1 MAFSFRGSG
10 VGWWWWQELAGCMP
24 SLPRKR
30 GGSEWRLSGVVFIS
44 WHSYLGRDFPADAW
58 VLGEVLAL
66 GSFPRDCMGAGE
78 TKEGTKKKLRLT
90 RRDELWEGHPADHR
104 APQEGPS
111 EPGGKELRG
120 WVRGGPSPQPC
131 VVCTALFVLIGK
143 ATFWPLL
150 ETVFFAS
157 PGPLALTVDCIL
169 VRKSV
174 VHFNSC

>member
-1 MAFSFRGSG
+1 MAGTGRLHAITSQETWG
-10 VGWWWWQELAGCMP
+10 VGVETV
-24 SLPRKR
+24 RR
-30 GGSEWRLSGVVFIS
+30 RLHFMALVPG
-44 WHSYLGRDFPADAW
+44 DFPADAW

-90 RRDELWEGHPADHR
+90 RRDQLWEGHPADHR